1 MALVYIVEDDGN
13 IREIEAFALKN
24 AGYDIRDFAC
34 AKDFYR
40 EMELDY
46 P

>member
-34 AKDFYR
+34 AKDF
-40 EMELDY
+40 
-46 P
+46 